1 MIKNLDDYYDEFE
14 DQLEKGEN
22 IEISRWRSWYKSN
35 YSLGISI
42 FQATGQTNAFNGL
55 FKLVDIR
62 ELYKTLYQ
70 KLGMRFASFSVNRFQ
85 NAFPNPFNVSG
96 YDDVWR
102 QYFADVGL
110 KVSEARGGLVQGSA
124 KKQLENTLKR
134 LLKDVEFQALNERE
148 AGRILQAK
156 FDGYADW
163 QARRV
168 VRTESINAA
177 NNAIWRTNNDMYGAD
192 NLMKEWIATRDNR
205 TRDAHIEA
213 NGKTA
218 EWNETFYVGGENL
231 MHPGSGVKAENN
243 INCRCR
249 IVAIHKNDFEQ

>member
-22 IEISRWRSWYKSN
+22 IEISRWKSWYKSN

-96 YDDVWR
+96 YDDIWR

-205 TRDAHIEA
+205 TRDAHFRV
-213 NGKTA
+213 NGDTA
-218 EWNETFYVGGENL
+218 KWNDKFKVGGENL
-231 MHPGSGVKAENN
+231 MHPGSGKKAENN

-249 IVAIHKNDFEQ
+249 IVPIHKDDFEQ